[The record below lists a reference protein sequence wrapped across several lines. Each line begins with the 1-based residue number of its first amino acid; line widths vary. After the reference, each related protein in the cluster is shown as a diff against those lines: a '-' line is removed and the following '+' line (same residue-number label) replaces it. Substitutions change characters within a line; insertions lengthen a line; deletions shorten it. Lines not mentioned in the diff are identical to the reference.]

1 MRNPGELDND
11 LLVRSRSALLDA
23 LEALA
28 PHKDSVVVIGAQ
40 AVYLRTSAAP
50 VALAET
56 TKDSDL
62 VLDPRTLEDDPLI
75 EQAMTSAGFY
85 RNLDQVQPGAWLNA
99 EGISVDLMVPEFLAG
114 PGGPRARGARIPPH
128 DAHATRRARGLEAA
142 LIDNDLMTVSAL
154 EPEDNRSY
162 QALVAGQ
169 WRF

>member
-99 EGISVDLMVPEFLAG
+99 EGISVDLMVPEF
-114 PGGPRARGARIPPH
+114 GGSRGAKSTRSANSAP
-128 DAHATRRARGLEAA
+128 RRARNA
-142 LIDNDLMTVSAL
+142 TRTR
-154 EPEDNRSY
+154 P
-162 QALVAGQ
+162 
-169 WRF
+169 